1 MLVWLWFYLHSMFN
15 HIDLVETTNQLPGF
29 CVLTL
34 LAIYE
39 WLKIFF
45 LYELVRHIMNIDARS
60 GPEYP
65 KPLYKVYFFSET
77 SFDRALQVKYFQ
89 KSYKILAFPLP
100 KMYTYIISSF
110 GWTSTAGQNGLKAVG
125 CPKALAF
132 SSRISLFG
140 CHKASNMKLESALP
154 LIGLVF
160 S

>member
-1 MLVWLWFYLHSMFN
+1 MAMVIGGLMATDWAFHYFYLHSMFN

-77 SFDRALQVKYFQ
+77 SFDRALQVSFY
-89 KSYKILAFPLP
+89 
-100 KMYTYIISSF
+100 YI
-110 GWTSTAGQNGLKAVG
+110 
-125 CPKALAF
+125 
-132 SSRISLFG
+132 
-140 CHKASNMKLESALP
+140 H
-154 LIGLVF
+154 
-160 S
+160 

>member
-1 MLVWLWFYLHSMFN
+1 MATDWAFHYFYLHSMFN

-77 SFDRALQVKYFQ
+77 SFDRALQVKYL
-89 KSYKILAFPLP
+89 S
-100 KMYTYIISSF
+100 
-110 GWTSTAGQNGLKAVG
+110 
-125 CPKALAF
+125 
-132 SSRISLFG
+132 
-140 CHKASNMKLESALP
+140 
-154 LIGLVF
+154 
-160 S
+160 

>member
-1 MLVWLWFYLHSMFN
+1 MATDWAFHYFYLHSMFN

-77 SFDRALQVKYFQ
+77 SFDRALQVKYFWLVCC
-89 KSYKILAFPLP
+89 KNDSYYFQ
-100 KMYTYIISSF
+100 F
-110 GWTSTAGQNGLKAVG
+110 WVFAG
-125 CPKALAF
+125 
-132 SSRISLFG
+132 SI
-140 CHKASNMKLESALP
+140 
-154 LIGLVF
+154 VF
-160 S
+160 SGGVGRGGAGCWVAVSNVIGEVSRARCLRYACVNVNCY

>member
-1 MLVWLWFYLHSMFN
+1 MATDWAFHYFYLHSMFN

-77 SFDRALQVKYFQ
+77 SFDRALQVNYYNSNVLYLSASK
-89 KSYKILAFPLP
+89 
-100 KMYTYIISSF
+100 
-110 GWTSTAGQNGLKAVG
+110 NG
-125 CPKALAF
+125 
-132 SSRISLFG
+132 
-140 CHKASNMKLESALP
+140 
-154 LIGLVF
+154 
-160 S
+160 

>member
-1 MLVWLWFYLHSMFN
+1 MVIGGLMATDWAFHYFYLHSMFN

-77 SFDRALQVKYFQ
+77 SFDRALQVSYFYNFNNNIAPYC
-89 KSYKILAFPLP
+89 SDHFILFPVLGGQVLLV
-100 KMYTYIISSF
+100 KMGRRWLDVRRRWRF
-110 GWTSTAGQNGLKAVG
+110 HHLFLCLAVTR
-125 CPKALAF
+125 PA
-132 SSRISLFG
+132 I
-140 CHKASNMKLESALP
+140 
-154 LIGLVF
+154 
-160 S
+160 